1 MPEPPASQA
10 DYPHW
15 FQMAWVSM
23 DARTRDMLVRRHH
36 DQTLEAIGRAHYLTR
51 ERARQVIRDAG
62 QCLLVIAKSMEKTWC
77 DQLDELF
84 HDTVAVADHALTE
97 IFPDPGGA
105 ARYALLHTLGY
116 QHPRTWAGVQR
127 AFWTREPKLLATLL
141 GELAANAP
149 YRPAELRFRA
159 TALGIPD
166 ALPIEEIASHGR
178 SPLVQNDDGAW
189 VRRNARGRDV
199 AYLWLAEQGGPRT
212 ADEIADALGGEGRAV
227 RESLRRDSRFRLIRP
242 EGTWALT
249 EWPHDETADYGTAID
264 AVLDVITELGPIS
277 KRRLIQEVQRR
288 YPVSLSR
295 VTQCLIDDRVGITAD
310 GRVDLVERGAAPLED
325 SEPTRPS
332 HVALDAAGGIL
343 GFTLTIDADLL
354 RGSGVII
361 HRWITWYLG
370 LRQAPMTRAFDLT
383 ELIDPF
389 APATITT
396 PLDPP
401 GRLTIT
407 RNTSAAQISSL
418 RVHAT
423 SMGLSRNCRLAVV
436 LRLREGTAY
445 LRHACHAEACP
456 VRERLHPP
464 TGSRTPSP

>member
-1 MPEPPASQA
+1 MPEPPAPQA
-10 DYPHW
+10 DIPHW
-15 FQMAWVSM
+15 FQVAWASM
-23 DARTRDMLVRRHH
+23 DPRARDMLVRRHR

-51 ERARQVIRDAG
+51 ERARQLIRDAG
-62 QCLLVIAKSMEKTWC
+62 QSLLMIAQSIEETWR

-84 HDTVAVADHALTE
+84 HDAAAVADHALAE

-105 ARYALLHTLGY
+105 ARYALLHALGF

-141 GELAANAP
+141 SELAANAP
-149 YRPAELRFRA
+149 YRPAELRFRGA
-159 TALGIPD
+159 ALGIPD
-166 ALPIEEIASHGR
+166 ALPIEEIASHDK

-189 VRRNARGRDV
+189 VSRNARGRDV
-199 AYLWLAEQGGPRT
+199 AYLWLAEQGSPRT
-212 ADEIADALGGEGRAV
+212 VEDIADAVGGERRAV
-227 RESLRRDSRFRLIRP
+227 RESLRRDGRFRLIRP
-242 EGTWALT
+242 EGTWGLT
-249 EWPHDETADYGTAID
+249 EWPHDKTAHYGTAID

-277 KRRLIQEVQRR
+277 KRRLIHETQRR

-325 SEPTRPS
+325 REPTRPS
-332 HVALDAAGGIL
+332 HVALDTAGAIL
-343 GFTLTIDADLL
+343 AFTLTIDADLL

-370 LRQAPMTRAFDLT
+370 LRQAPMARAFDLT

-389 APATITT
+389 DPAMTAT

-401 GRLTIT
+401 GRLSIT

-423 SMGLSRNCRLAVV
+423 TMGLTHNCLLAIV

-445 LRHACHAEACP
+445 LRHACRADACP
-456 VRERLHPP
+456 VRERLHP
-464 TGSRTPSP
+464 TMSRGIPSP